1 MHCIILHLQTELRHV
16 RCTLYGSAFV
26 SRDVTIIF
34 LELSSLEAAVFPPGI
49 IIITAFITVIIIVVI
64 KIIVFIFTASIMKD
78 NLKLSFHF
86 QPS

>member
-64 KIIVFIFTASIMKD
+64 KIIV
-78 NLKLSFHF
+78 LSSPL
-86 QPS
+86 PS